1 MAQKGQY
8 YRELTPSGFGI
19 AIKIKDVLFSEQSK
33 YQKIEIIDTD
43 SQLGKMITL
52 NGLMYA
58 TEGDE
63 YYYSEM
69 VTHVPL
75 LNHKCPKTVLV
86 IGGGTG
92 STTKEI
98 LKHDTIEKITIVD
111 IDEMV
116 VSTCKKY
123 LPSISSG
130 LDDPRVEVLIM
141 DAFEY
146 IKDKHDLFDVI
157 LITTPNPL
165 GPGVGQFTNQ
175 FYQNIKAA
183 LRKDGILVV
192 QSESPV
198 AKDED
203 TISLYKLLLQE
214 FNLVETYSSPLPT
227 YPGGYWAWA
236 ICSDSD
242 YPFEALDE
250 ERCEKI
256 SKQCKLYTKKYHEK
270 CFKNQTL
277 LEDLK

>member
-1 MAQKGQY
+1 MTQKGQY

-98 LKHDTIEKITIVD
+98 LKHESIEKITIVD

-116 VSTCKKY
+116 VNTCKKY

-165 GPGVGQFTNQ
+165 GPGVGKFTNQ
-175 FYQNIKAA
+175 FYQNVKSA

>member
-1 MAQKGQY
+1 MTNKGQY

-75 LNHKCPKTVLV
+75 LNHKCPKNVLV

-92 STTKEI
+92 ATTKEI
-98 LKHDTIEKITIVD
+98 LKHDTIEKVVIVD

-116 VSTCKKY
+116 VNTCRKY

-146 IKDKHDLFDVI
+146 IKDKKDMFDVI
-157 LITTPNPL
+157 IICTPTPL
-165 GPGVGQFTNQ
+165 GPGVGEFTNQ
-175 FYQNIKAA
+175 FYNNIKASM
-183 LRKDGILVV
+183 RKNGILVV
-192 QSESPV
+192 QSEAPV
-198 AKDED
+198 TKDED
-203 TISLYKLLLQE
+203 SLSLYKLLLEE
-214 FNLVETYSSPLPT
+214 FKVVESYSSPLPT
-227 YPGGYWAWA
+227 YPGGYWVWA
-236 ICSDSD
+236 ICSDTS
-242 YPFEALDE
+242 YPAEDINE

-256 SKQCKLYTKKYHEK
+256 SSQCKLYTKKYHAK
-270 CFKNQTL
+270 CFKAQTL
-277 LEDLK
+277 LDELQ